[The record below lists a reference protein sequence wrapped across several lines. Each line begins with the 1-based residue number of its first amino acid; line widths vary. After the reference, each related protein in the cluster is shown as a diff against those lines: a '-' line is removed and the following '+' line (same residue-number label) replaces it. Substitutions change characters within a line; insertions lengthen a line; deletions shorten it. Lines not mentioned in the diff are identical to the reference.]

1 MSAVPGLTDVKAS
14 MEGGNPEVQILFDR
28 RKLATLGLN
37 LGTVTQILQNKIQGN
52 IATALTRRDRK
63 IDIRVWA
70 EDEMRLSLDAIRRLV
85 VNPEGTVPI
94 PLSAVAEVQVAMGP
108 SEIRRVNQQR
118 VALVSAGLSGRA
130 LGDVTIDIQQILDGI
145 SLPLDFIVG
154 IKGQNEEM
162 NVAFQS
168 MQFAIL
174 LSIFLVYLVMASQFE
189 SLLHPF
195 VIMFTF
201 PFAMIGVILTLLLT
215 GQTISVIVLIG
226 VIMLAGIVVNNAIVL
241 VDFINQLR
249 RSGKGLHEAIMEA
262 GQTRLRPILMTTSTT
277 VLGLLPMAI
286 GFGEGAEIRAP
297 MAITVIGGLIAGTV
311 VTLVLVPL
319 IYLTLESFMAK
330 VFSIF
335 GSPAG
340 TPASQE
346 VVEA

>member
-1 MSAVPGLTDVKAS
+1 
-14 MEGGNPEVQILFDR
+14 
-28 RKLATLGLN
+28 
-37 LGTVTQILQNKIQGN
+37 
-52 IATALTRRDRK
+52 
-63 IDIRVWA
+63 
-70 EDEMRLSLDAIRRLV
+70 
-85 VNPEGTVPI
+85 
-94 PLSAVAEVQVAMGP
+94 
-108 SEIRRVNQQR
+108 
-118 VALVSAGLSGRA
+118 
-130 LGDVTIDIQQILDGI
+130 
-145 SLPLDFIVG
+145 
-154 IKGQNEEM
+154 
-162 NVAFQS
+162 

-174 LSIFLVYLVMASQFE
+174 LSVFLVYLVMASQFE

-195 VIMFTF
+195 VIMLTF

-226 VIMLAGIVVNNAIVL
+226 VVMLAGIVVNNAIVL

-277 VLGLLPMAI
+277 VLGLMPMAI

-319 IYLTLESFMAK
+319 IYLTLESIMARI
-330 VFSIF
+330 FSLF

-340 TPASQE
+340 KPAAQE

>member
-1 MSAVPGLTDVKAS
+1 MRSTEEERRNLDDLGQLIVSPASYPVPVPLEAVADIRLV
-14 MEGGNPEVQILFDR
+14 EGPAEIRRLDQERAAVVTANLSGRDLGSVVQ
-28 RKLATLGLN
+28 
-37 LGTVTQILQNKIQGN
+37 
-52 IATALTRRDRK
+52 
-63 IDIRVWA
+63 DIRVA
-70 EDEMRLSLDAIRRLV
+70 TSDIAI
-85 VNPEGTVPI
+85 PEGFDI
-94 PLSAVAEVQVAMGP
+94 GVA
-108 SEIRRVNQQR
+108 
-118 VALVSAGLSGRA
+118 
-130 LGDVTIDIQQILDGI
+130 
-145 SLPLDFIVG
+145 
-154 IKGQNEEM
+154 GQNEEM
-162 NVAFQS
+162 VRSFDS
-168 MQFAIL
+168 LKFAL
-174 LSIFLVYLVMASQFE
+174 ALAVFLVYLVMASQFE

-249 RSGKGLHEAIMEA
+249 RRGKGLHEAIMEA

-319 IYLTLESFMAK
+319 IYLTLESIMAK

-335 GSPAG
+335 SSPAG